1 MSLEHVGV
9 AGACSHTRGIDALH
23 TYHDVVPPTGSN
35 LPRRVLNDIAL
46 AELLDGLADCIN
58 HVDVAR
64 EGSPAARAL
73 IGASP

>member
-1 MSLEHVGV
+1 MSLQYVGV
-9 AGACSHTRGIDALH
+9 AGACSHAPRIDALH
-23 TYHDVVPPTGSN
+23 TYDDVVPPTGSN

-46 AELLDGLADCIN
+46 AKLLDCLADCID